1 MTAAAAAKSPD
12 KTTGTLSARE
22 FDRSRAVIAGGVN
35 SPVRAFK
42 AMGGTPIFFKRG
54 KGAVVTDVDG
64 RRYIDFCMSWGALLF
79 GHADPAVARAVAA
92 QARLGTSFGAATPQ
106 ETRVAEKIRRLVPSC
121 ERLRF
126 TSSGTEAAMSAIR
139 LARGAT
145 GKARIIKFEGCYHGH
160 ADALLVKAGSGLATF
175 GHPSSAGVPELAA
188 RHTLV
193 LPFNDADAVRRA
205 FDRYADIACVAVE
218 PVAGNMGVVLPEP
231 GFLQTLRA
239 LTQKHKALL
248 IFDEVIT
255 GFRVAAGGAQNAY
268 NVRPDLTVMGKI
280 IGGGLPM
287 GVFGGSEKVMR
298 LLAPDGPVYQ
308 AGTLS
313 GNPLAMAAGLS
324 VLDRILTAP
333 PQEKLEART
342 ARFAAALRAACT
354 KKGLK
359 VSIPTAGSM
368 FGIFFQPQAPLNFA
382 EITPGHVETYKKFF
396 WHMIGSGVYVPPSAY
411 EAFFLSTAHTDAQ
424 LEKVLQSVR
433 SFG

>member
-1 MTAAAAAKSPD
+1 MKPRPAKISSSPA
-12 KTTGTLSARE
+12 SVRE
-22 FDRSRAVIAGGVN
+22 FKRARSVIAGGVN

-42 AMGGTPIFFKRG
+42 AMGGTPIFIKQG
-54 KGAVVTDVDG
+54 KGAVITDVDG
-64 RRYIDFCMSWGALLF
+64 RRYIDFCMSWGALIF
-79 GHADPAVARAVAA
+79 GHADSKVASVVAK
-92 QARLGTSFGAATPQ
+92 QARQGTSFGAATP
-106 ETRVAEKIRRLVPSC
+106 EESGVAERIRRLVPSC

-145 GKARIIKFEGCYHGH
+145 QKSRIIKFEGCYHGH

-175 GHPSSAGVPELAA
+175 GHPSSAGVPELAT

-193 LPFNDADAVRRA
+193 LPYNDSEAVRRA
-205 FDRYADIACVAVE
+205 FDRYADIACVIVE
-218 PVAGNMGVVLPEP
+218 PVAGNMGVILPNER
-231 GFLQTLRA
+231 FLKDLRA
-239 LTQKHKALL
+239 ITLKHKALL

-255 GFRVAAGGAQNAY
+255 GFRVARGGAQAAY
-268 NVRPDLTVMGKI
+268 AIRPDLTVMGKI

-287 GVFGGSEKVMR
+287 GVFGGAEKIMR

-324 VLDRILTAP
+324 VLDRFLSSP
-333 PQEKLEART
+333 PQPLLTERT
-342 ARFAAALRAACT
+342 ARFTAALADAFADQNIT
-354 KKGLK
+354 
-359 VSIPTAGSM
+359 VSLPTAGSM
-368 FGIFFQPQAPLNFA
+368 FSIFFQPQAPHNFSQ
-382 EITPGHVETYKKFF
+382 ITPEHVSRYKDFF
-396 WHMIGSGVYVPPSAY
+396 WHMVQNGIYIPPSAY
-411 EAFFLSTAHTDAQ
+411 EAFFLSTAHTDRQ